1 MIEEKEEH
9 REALE
14 NLIAAASGLGRGN
27 VITHELISE
36 AIGFDPRDKDPY
48 YYIVKRWRKHMLKEH
63 KIATWP
69 IKDVGWRLMT
79 EQEQAEQYP
88 RLRARKAGRQ
98 IRMGR
103 DALNAM
109 DDADLPPHV
118 RALKHANL
126 AILKEAQKTLR
137 AKQQLQEAFNRPQ
150 QRQPIRTISSN

>member
-9 REALE
+9 REALDS
-14 NLIAAASGLGRGN
+14 LIAAAASLGRGD

-36 AIGFDPRDKDPY
+36 AIGFDPRDEKPY
-48 YYIVKRWRKHMLKEH
+48 YYIVKRWRKHMLDEH

-69 IKDVGWRLMT
+69 IKDLGWKLMT
-79 EQEQAEQYP
+79 FQEQAEQYP
-88 RLRARKAGRQ
+88 RLRAKKAGRQ
-98 IRMGR
+98 VRMGR

-109 DDADLPPHV
+109 DDADLAPHV

-137 AKQQLQEAFNRPQ
+137 AKQKLQEAFNRPQ
-150 QRQPIRTISSN
+150 QRQPIRIITPN